1 MANCPLSLD
10 DIKLEQDS
18 TSLTLDQQ
26 IACLSSD
33 VAGIRDGI
41 AFNMLSKSL
50 RDATLPLKEVKHV
63 HDELIRAFNNKTHTS
78 HHHSF
83 IILSLA
89 EVARFDRK
97 TPFLNNNERKQLL
110 NISTDALIN
119 VNDYTGFS
127 EDIGYIHQIAHASDL
142 ALQLSLNQAFDEPHL
157 KAFSQAIQRAFNP
170 SEIHFYIYGES
181 DRLVRATV
189 YLMLRESMT
198 LEYWSEW
205 LSVAAPPF

>member
-33 VAGIRDGI
+33 VASIRDGI

-50 RDATLPLKEVKHV
+50 RDATLLLKEVKHV

-97 TPFLNNNERKQLL
+97 TPFLNNKNE
-110 NISTDALIN
+110 NSC
-119 VNDYTGFS
+119 
-127 EDIGYIHQIAHASDL
+127 
-142 ALQLSLNQAFDEPHL
+142 
-157 KAFSQAIQRAFNP
+157 
-170 SEIHFYIYGES
+170 
-181 DRLVRATV
+181 
-189 YLMLRESMT
+189 
-198 LEYWSEW
+198 
-205 LSVAAPPF
+205 